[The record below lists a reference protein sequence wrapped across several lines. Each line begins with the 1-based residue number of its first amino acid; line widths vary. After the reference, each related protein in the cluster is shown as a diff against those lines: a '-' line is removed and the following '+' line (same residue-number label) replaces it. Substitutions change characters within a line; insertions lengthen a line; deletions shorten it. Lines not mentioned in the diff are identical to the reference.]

1 MWTQTW
7 GTIRGKRR
15 LAGWLALLALW
26 AALAVLVDMSMRASF
41 GSNVEAAP
49 TPERPS
55 AATSALEDGD
65 DVRALFLV
73 RVPDAT
79 PAAP

>member
-7 GTIRGKRR
+7 GTIRGQRR

-26 AALAVLVDMSMRASF
+26 AALAVLVDMSMRANF
-41 GSNVEAAP
+41 GRNVKAAA

-55 AATSALEDGD
+55 AATSALGDGD
-65 DVRALFLV
+65 DVRVRFLV

-79 PAAP
+79 PVAP